1 MKYNS
6 RELLDQKDIA
16 NPCDYKEWSK
26 IISEGMFEKQADDLN
41 FEMDPLKG
49 ISTDEK
55 NGDNLKA
62 KAADGL
68 NWEELRKELRN
79 LFKFNPENRS
89 WGTIVKTSLIIFATS
104 LVPSLFDM
112 GSDAFSVYNY
122 INGATYTKQVPD
134 LNHPSVN
141 SSQCIHVG
149 RLLR

>member
-1 MKYNS
+1 M
-6 RELLDQKDIA
+6 L
-16 NPCDYKEWSK
+16 
-26 IISEGMFEKQADDLN
+26 EKQADDLN

-49 ISTDEK
+49 INDEE
-55 NGDNLKA
+55 NGDHLKV

-68 NWEELRKELRN
+68 NWEELREELRN
-79 LFKFNPENRS
+79 LFMFNPGNRS
-89 WGTIVKTSLIIFATS
+89 WWTIVKTSLIIFATS

-141 SSQCIHVG
+141 SSQCHHVG